1 MGQRQRVAEEAVGS
15 EVIMM
20 VKIEVLDMGPENA
33 KLLLKDCD
41 RAFANAL
48 RRTLMSD
55 TPKMAIETVR
65 FQMGSFDLC
74 LSCGHLNPAGAAA
87 NRLEVPA
94 AISVERS
101 WRKRVLTTLF
111 GKLNGPLPDE
121 MVAQRLAMIPIPTD
135 HEMFHYERTCP
146 TCKDLVR
153 KIVDVQLVI

>member
-1 MGQRQRVAEEAVGS
+1 MGRSKRAAEEAVGS

-74 LSCGHLNPAGAAA
+74 LSCGHLNPAAAA
-87 NRLEVPA
+87 RESSGGSGCNQC
-94 AISVERS
+94 
-101 WRKRVLTTLF
+101 
-111 GKLNGPLPDE
+111 GKLSL
-121 MVAQRLAMIPIPTD
+121 IHI
-135 HEMFHYERTCP
+135 
-146 TCKDLVR
+146 
-153 KIVDVQLVI
+153 

>member
-1 MGQRQRVAEEAVGS
+1 
-15 EVIMM
+15 MM

-74 LSCGHLNPAGAAA
+74 LSCGHLNPAGAARESA
-87 NRLEVPA
+87 GGSGCNQCGKKLEKEGVDYT
-94 AISVERS
+94 VWE
-101 WRKRVLTTLF
+101 T
-111 GKLNGPLPDE
+111 NGPLPDE

-135 HEMFHYERTCP
+135 HEMFHYCLLYTSPSPRDRTRSRMP
-146 TCKDLVR
+146 SSA
-153 KIVDVQLVI
+153 